1 MKKEYLIQAVFIF
14 LSVFLGTMAS
24 NWNENY
30 RESQRAKIF
39 LKNLQKELKNNQ
51 EKLKK
56 ANVYH
61 QSLKKVTDSL
71 FVILKEKELYTP
83 FFKSGGFQKIPHWK
97 GLGTVAIEDD
107 VYQSGVM
114 SGIFENLPI
123 ETVSRISKV
132 IIFQEEYTRF
142 SRLISEK
149 LLYIS
154 FDNKLID
161 FLLINSIL
169 GNDVAR
175 IEEQLAKSYEV
186 LILELE
192 KTEIE

>member
-14 LSVFLGTMAS
+14 LSVFLGTMAT
-24 NWNENY
+24 NWNESY

-51 EKLKK
+51 EKVKK
-56 ANVYH
+56 ANIYH
-61 QSLKKVTDSL
+61 QRLKKNTDSL
-71 FVILKEKELYTP
+71 FMTLKEEQLYAS
-83 FFKSGGFQKIPHWK
+83 FFKFGGFQKIPHWK

-114 SGIFENLPI
+114 GGVFENIPI
-123 ETVSRISKV
+123 ETVSKISKV
-132 IIFQEEYTRF
+132 IVFQEEYTRF

-192 KTEIE
+192 KTQVE